1 MWRLFF
7 RFMKILFLDIDGVL
21 NSTDNMAA
29 MSELWRINKDD
40 KSKDNYG
47 HLFDE
52 RCVRWLKFIIAKTDC
67 KIVLSST
74 WRRSGLSVIQ
84 TMWQMRELPGE
95 VIDITPTSVSQE
107 TINLYA
113 SNSNE
118 ADRGYEIQEWI
129 DIHKPE
135 KYCIVDDDSDMLPH
149 QNFVQ
154 TNSKIGLDYSSALV
168 VCRFLN
174 AP

>member
-1 MWRLFF
+1 
-7 RFMKILFLDIDGVL
+7 MKVLFLDIDGVL
-21 NSTDNMAA
+21 NSTDNMIVRGN
-29 MSELWRINKDD
+29 LWNINKEN
-40 KSKDNYG
+40 KSRDQFG

-52 RCVRWLKFIIAKTDC
+52 RCIRWLQYIIEKTGC
-67 KIVLSST
+67 KIVISST
-74 WRRSGLSVIQ
+74 WRCSGLK
-84 TMWQMRELPGE
+84 TMQLMWEMRDLPGE
-95 VIDITPTSVSQE
+95 VIDCTPTEVSLSI
-107 TINLYA
+107 TNLYA
-113 SNSNE
+113 ATNNE